1 MAETEE
7 SSTRSA
13 RFYRLHRDE
22 QLAKKKQEYDT
33 NPEVITRRAERERMR
48 AEREAE
54 KLLKQIEKEN
64 KLQEKIKQAIATSQ
78 KKIKMASV
86 EDCPAS

>member
-1 MAETEE
+1 MTEE
-7 SSTRSA
+7 SMTPSQR
-13 RFYRLHRDE
+13 YYQLHRDE